1 MGFNMLTLNWFYR
14 DSFNQNYRLF
24 NVDLNS
30 SDFADLEG
38 VYIIWFAQGII
49 PQAVYVGQGI
59 IKNRLY
65 AHRNDPRILKYNSQT
80 TLLYVA
86 WAEVSWV
93 HRTGV
98 EMFLHNELN
107 PLVGKPPQDNPIPVN
122 LPS

>member
-1 MGFNMLTLNWFYR
+1 MLTLEWFYR
-14 DSFNQNYRLF
+14 DSFNQDYRLF
-24 NVDLNS
+24 DVDLNS

-38 VYIIWFAQGII
+38 VYIIWFAPSII
-49 PQAVYVGQGI
+49 PVSVYIGQGI

-65 AHRNDPRILKYNSQT
+65 AHRRDPRILQYNSQT
-80 TLLYVA
+80 KPLYVA

-93 HRTGV
+93 YRTGV

-107 PLVGKPPQDNPIPVN
+107 PLVGEPPQGNPTPVPVN